1 MEATSRMKDF
11 FDIYYLSGVFDFEGR
26 KLQEA
31 ISCTLDHRGNIY
43 KSNSFDRI
51 KSFKNNTLMINLWNN
66 YQSGTKE
73 NKPDFHVVIEQL
85 EKFLEPIFHA
95 VIEEKEW
102 FYTWDSSVQKWIPC
116 SEKL

>member
-1 MEATSRMKDF
+1 
-11 FDIYYLSGVFDFEGR
+11 
-26 KLQEA
+26 
-31 ISCTLDHRGNIY
+31 
-43 KSNSFDRI
+43 
-51 KSFKNNTLMINLWNN
+51 MINLWNN

-102 FYTWDSSVQKWIPC
+102 FYTWDLSLIHIYDNAFFFIMSPPFMKYHRPC
-116 SEKL
+116 ICIVTVSYTHLDVYKRQDYRRRPCRSDRGL